1 MIEIKEKAKCCGCTA
16 CFNVC
21 PKRAI
26 SMRPD
31 EEGFLY
37 PLVDEE
43 KCVKCDLCNRICPIM
58 HPKTKEENTQ
68 GYVIRNKNADILF
81 ESTSGGAF
89 TAFAEYVLH
98 RQGVVYGAGYDR
110 DMRVI
115 CKRATE
121 SEQLSEMRGS
131 KFVQSTLGNIF
142 QEVQADLHKGLL
154 VLYTG
159 TPCQIA
165 GLLSYLGEKPDNL
178 LCMDFVCRGVPSPEL
193 WRNYVAYMQ
202 KRYGSRMVGARF
214 KHKTYGYH
222 TSTMKVD
229 FENGKTYF
237 GSGRID
243 PYMKAFVREMSS
255 RPSCAD
261 CSFKGAARPS
271 DITMFDCYEYSR
283 VTGKADDD
291 QGWSSLLVHSDLGRS
306 FFEEIKD
313 SLQWSKADVG
323 ILIGNNGVMV
333 KSSAKPHA
341 RRDEFYHLTAT
352 LPIDK
357 AMDKIEPIAGKD
369 MAIEKSKGFLYRTGL
384 IKVVRKMRK
393 KHRVEIVE

>member
-283 VTGKADDD
+283 VTGKDDDD

>member
-1 MIEIKEKAKCCGCTA
+1 
-16 CFNVC
+16 
-21 PKRAI
+21 
-26 SMRPD
+26 
-31 EEGFLY
+31 
-37 PLVDEE
+37 
-43 KCVKCDLCNRICPIM
+43 
-58 HPKTKEENTQ
+58 
-68 GYVIRNKNADILF
+68 
-81 ESTSGGAF
+81 
-89 TAFAEYVLH
+89 
-98 RQGVVYGAGYDR
+98 
-110 DMRVI
+110 
-115 CKRATE
+115 
-121 SEQLSEMRGS
+121 
-131 KFVQSTLGNIF
+131 
-142 QEVQADLHKGLL
+142 
-154 VLYTG
+154 
-159 TPCQIA
+159 
-165 GLLSYLGEKPDNL
+165 
-178 LCMDFVCRGVPSPEL
+178 
-193 WRNYVAYMQ
+193 
-202 KRYGSRMVGARF
+202 MVGARF

>member
-16 CFNVC
+16 CFNIC
-21 PKRAI
+21 PKGAI
-26 SMRPD
+26 SMHPD
-31 EEGFLY
+31 EEGLLY

-43 KCVKCDLCNRICPIM
+43 KCVGCNLCNRTCPIM

-68 GYVIRNKNADILF
+68 GYVIRNKNTDILF

-89 TAFAEYVLH
+89 TAFAEYVLQQH
-98 RQGVVYGAGYDR
+98 GVVYGAGYDR
-110 DMRVI
+110 DMQVI
-115 CKRATE
+115 CKRATK
-121 SEQLSEMRGS
+121 SEQLYEMRGS
-131 KFVQSTLGNIF
+131 KFVQSTLNNVF
-142 QEVQADLHKGLL
+142 QDVREDLHKGLL

-165 GLLSYLGEKPDNL
+165 GLLSYLGEKKDNL
-178 LCMDFVCRGVPSPEL
+178 LCIDFVCRGVPSPGL
-193 WRNYVAYMQ
+193 WKNYVVYMQ
-202 KRYGSRMVGARF
+202 KQYRARMVGARF

-229 FENGKTYF
+229 FENGMTYF

-261 CSFKGAARPS
+261 CSFKGVARQS

-291 QGWSSLLVHSDLGRS
+291 QGWSSLLVHSDLGRNI
-306 FFEEIKD
+306 FEEIKA
-313 SLQWSKADVG
+313 SLLWTKEDVET
-323 ILIGNNGVMV
+323 LIGKNGVMARN
-333 KSSAKPHA
+333 SAKPHA
-341 RRDEFYHLTAT
+341 RRDEFYRLAARF
-352 LPIDK
+352 PIDE
-357 AMDKIEPIAGKD
+357 AMDKIEPIVGKD
-369 MAIEKSKGFLYRTGL
+369 MAIEKAKGFLYRTGL
-384 IKVVRKMRK
+384 IKVARKMREK
-393 KHRVEIVE
+393 NCVEIVE